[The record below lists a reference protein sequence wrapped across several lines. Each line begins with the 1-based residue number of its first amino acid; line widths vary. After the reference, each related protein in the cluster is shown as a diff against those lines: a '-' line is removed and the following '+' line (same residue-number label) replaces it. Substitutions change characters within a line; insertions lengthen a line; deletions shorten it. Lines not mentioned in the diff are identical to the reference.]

1 MFSLKGFH
9 IRYLQNSSITDA
21 RVYTD
26 CINLIKAHQAGCGYR
41 GLLCPRHG
49 YKSCPYLRLRPRQCH
64 IQANSTRGQ
73 YAPATKNFVIY
84 PKVKAFLML
93 KILTN
98 LIKIKGPHANLE
110 FTPLKRNIQGKNVPE
125 YTIWHRLVGYKLL
138 ANRLI
143 LSVNSN

>member
-1 MFSLKGFH
+1 
-9 IRYLQNSSITDA
+9 
-21 RVYTD
+21 
-26 CINLIKAHQAGCGYR
+26 
-41 GLLCPRHG
+41 
-49 YKSCPYLRLRPRQCH
+49 
-64 IQANSTRGQ
+64 
-73 YAPATKNFVIY
+73 
-84 PKVKAFLML
+84 ML